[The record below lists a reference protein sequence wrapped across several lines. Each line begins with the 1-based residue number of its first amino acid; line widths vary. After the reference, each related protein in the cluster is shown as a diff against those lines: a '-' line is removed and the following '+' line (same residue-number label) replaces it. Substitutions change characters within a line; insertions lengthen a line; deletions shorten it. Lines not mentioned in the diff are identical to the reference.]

1 MSSFGKFSLVPAAAV
16 MAMVAAP
23 GAQAEMTANIGG
35 RLQVDMAQYNS
46 DLTELGSGTEMRRAR
61 LFVDGQLDEGWDYK
75 LQIDFADNDLDVK
88 DAYLKHNWLTLGQF
102 KAPQSLEALTSSK
115 YTTFIERSQV
125 VDTFAIGRR
134 IGAGADFSGGNWTG
148 GVAVFGQNADVQDS
162 GKDEGMGVSGRFTY
176 LPWKTDSG
184 FLHLGVW
191 GSFEEPQ
198 NTVDEVVRYRARP
211 ESHVTSVRL
220 IDTSTIDNVNDI
232 MKLGLEG
239 AWVMDSIAVQG
250 EYIKADVSR
259 KTTDVLDPKVDV
271 DFDGYYV
278 QASYLTG
285 GNSRAYK
292 GGQFGRTKA
301 SDAWE
306 FAIRYSTLDL
316 AEQSGVIGGRG
327 GEQTI
332 ITLGVNYY
340 ISPYLRIMANYADVE
355 TKNFNDGSPEES
367 PSLVQFRVAYD
378 FK

>member
-1 MSSFGKFSLVPAAAV
+1 MSSFAKFSLGPAAAV

-46 DLTELGSGTEMRRAR
+46 DVTELGSGTEMRRAR
-61 LFVDGQLDEGWDYK
+61 FFVDGQLDEGWDYK
-75 LQIDFADNDLDVK
+75 LQIDFADGDLDVK
-88 DAYLKHNWLTLGQF
+88 DAYVKHNWLTLGQF

-115 YTTFIERSQV
+115 YTTFIERAQV
-125 VDTFAIGRR
+125 VDAFTIGRR
-134 IGAGADFSGGNWTG
+134 IGAGADFSGDNWTG
-148 GVAVFGQNADVQDS
+148 GVAVFGQNANVQDS

-355 TKNFNDGSPEES
+355 AKNFNDGSPEES

>member
-16 MAMVAAP
+16 MAMVAVP

-35 RLQVDMAQYNS
+35 RLHLDLAEYSS
-46 DLTELGSGTEMRRAR
+46 DVTELGSGSEIRRAY
-61 LFVDGQLDEGWDYK
+61 LNVDGQLVEGWDYK
-75 LQIDFADNDLDVK
+75 VQVDFADGDVEVK
-88 DAYLKHNWLTLGQF
+88 DAYLKNNWLTIGQF
-102 KAPQSLEALTSSK
+102 KVPQALEAMTSDN
-115 YTTFIERSQV
+115 YITFIERSQV
-125 VDTFAIGRR
+125 VDAFAVDRR
-134 IGAGADFSGGNWTG
+134 IGAGAGFSGDNWTG
-148 GVAVFGQNADVQDS
+148 DVAVFGQNARVQDG

-176 LPWKTDSG
+176 LPWKTDNG

-198 NTVDEVVRYRARP
+198 NTVEEVVRYRARP

-250 EYIKADVSR
+250 EYIQTDVNR

-292 GGQFGRTKA
+292 GGAFGRTKA

-316 AEQSGVIGGRG
+316 AEQAGVIGGRG

-340 ISPYLRIMANYADVE
+340 VSPNLRFMANYADVE
-355 TKNFNDGSPEES
+355 TKNYNDGSPEES
-367 PSLVQFRVAYD
+367 PSVLQFRVSYD

>member
-306 FAIRYSTLDL
+306 FAIRYSALDL